1 MTGIEKITGRITAD
15 AQAEI
20 NAVLG
25 EAQSKADGIKAKYNT
40 QAEQNYQDLLKRGKT
55 AAEERETNLASSA
68 QMEARKMVLAAKQ
81 EMLDKAF
88 QQATRRL
95 CALPDSEMTNLLAK
109 LAVKASTTGKEE
121 VILNADVK
129 KRLGKA
135 VVEKAN
141 KDGGLNLTL
150 SKQEGAFDGGL
161 LLSNGAVE
169 MNCTF
174 DTLVR
179 LVRGEIAGDVAKVLF
194 G

>member
-1 MTGIEKITGRITAD
+1 M
-15 AQAEI
+15 
-20 NAVLG
+20 
-25 EAQSKADGIKAKYNT
+25 
-40 QAEQNYQDLLKRGKT
+40 
-55 AAEERETNLASSA
+55 
-68 QMEARKMVLAAKQ
+68 
-81 EMLDKAF
+81 
-88 QQATRRL
+88 
-95 CALPDSEMTNLLAK
+95 
-109 LAVKASTTGKEE
+109 
-121 VILNADVK
+121 ILNADVK